1 MPGKTDLS
9 KLNCSLARTLEV
21 VGDWWTLLIIRDAFL
36 GVRRFG
42 DFQRSLGIAKNIL
55 AIRLERLAVNDIL
68 TRGGSEKRPVYQL
81 TERGQALL
89 PAMIAL
95 MQWGDA
101 WLSAERP
108 PVLVTDEQ
116 GRPVSP
122 LRLKSAGDEVNA
134 ETVRFHP
141 GPGATART
149 RAFFSELSM
158 SSDASDASDSATI
171 KSASRRRPR
180 QGR

>member
-9 KLNCSLARTLEV
+9 KLNCSLAKTLEV

-42 DFQRSLGIAKNIL
+42 DFQRSFGIAKNIL
-55 AIRLERLAVNDIL
+55 AMRLERLTVNDIL
-68 TRGGSEKRPVYQL
+68 KRGGSEKRPVYQL
-81 TERGQALL
+81 TERGHALL
-89 PAMIAL
+89 PAMVGL
-95 MQWGDA
+95 MQWGDR
-101 WLSAERP
+101 WVSANKP
-108 PVLVTDEQ
+108 PVIVTDKE

-122 LRLKSAGDEVNA
+122 LHLRSGGDEVSA

-149 RAFFSELSM
+149 RAFFSELSL
-158 SSDASDASDSATI
+158 SGDASGASDSATI

>member
-55 AIRLERLAVNDIL
+55 ATRLERLVVNDIL
-68 TRGGSEKRPVYQL
+68 KRGGSEKRPVYQL
-81 TERGQALL
+81 TERGRALL
-89 PAMIAL
+89 PAMVAL
-95 MQWGDA
+95 MQWGDS

-108 PVLVTDEQ
+108 PVLVTDEE
-116 GRPVSP
+116 GRPVLP
-122 LRLKSAGDEVNA
+122 LHLRSGGDEVSA

-149 RAFFSELSM
+149 RAFFGELSL
-158 SSDASDASDSATI
+158 SSDAGIASDSAEV
-171 KSASRRRPR
+171 KGASRRRPR
-180 QGR
+180 PRR

>member
-55 AIRLERLAVNDIL
+55 AMRLERLTVNDIL
-68 TRGGSEKRPVYQL
+68 KRGGSEKRPVYQL
-81 TERGQALL
+81 TEKGHALL

-95 MQWGDA
+95 MQWGDT

-108 PVLVTDEQ
+108 PVLVTDKE

-122 LRLKSAGDEVNA
+122 LRLKSGGDEVSA

-141 GPGATART
+141 GPGATTRT
-149 RAFFSELSM
+149 RAFFSELSLC
-158 SSDASDASDSATI
+158 SDAGVASDSAEV

-180 QGR
+180 RRQ

>member
-9 KLNCSLARTLEV
+9 KLNCSLARTLEI

-55 AIRLERLAVNDIL
+55 AMRLEHLTVNDIL
-68 TRGGSEKRPVYQL
+68 KRGGSEKRPVYQL
-81 TERGQALL
+81 TERGHALL
-89 PAMIAL
+89 PAMVGL
-95 MQWGDA
+95 MQWGDR
-101 WLSAERP
+101 WVSANKP
-108 PVLVTDEQ
+108 PVIVTDEQ

-122 LRLKSAGDEVNA
+122 LHLSSGGEEVSAA
-134 ETVRFHP
+134 TVRFHP

-149 RAFFSELSM
+149 RAFFSELSR
-158 SSDASDASDSATI
+158 SGDADIASDSAEV
-171 KSASRRRPR
+171 KSARRRR
-180 QGR
+180 QHRQR

>member
-9 KLNCSLARTLEV
+9 KLNCSLARTLEA

-55 AIRLERLAVNDIL
+55 ATRLEHLVVNGIL
-68 TRGGSEKRPVYQL
+68 QRGGSEKRPVYQL
-81 TERGQALL
+81 TERGHALL
-89 PAMIAL
+89 PAMVAL
-95 MQWGDA
+95 MQWGDT

-108 PVLVTDEQ
+108 PVLVTDAQ

-122 LRLKSAGDEVNA
+122 LHLQSGDDEVRA

-149 RAFFSELSM
+149 RAFFGELSR
-158 SSDASDASDSATI
+158 SRDAGAASGSATI
-171 KSASRRRPR
+171 RSASRRRPR

>member
-9 KLNCSLARTLEV
+9 ELNCSLARTLEV
-21 VGDWWTLLIIRDAFL
+21 VGDWWTLLIVRDAFL

-42 DFQRSLGIAKNIL
+42 DFQKSLGIAKNIL
-55 AIRLERLAVNDIL
+55 AARLERLAANGIL
-68 TRGGSEKRPVYQL
+68 ERGGSDKRPVYRL
-81 TERGQALL
+81 TDRGRALL

-95 MQWGDA
+95 MQWGDT

-108 PVLVTDEQ
+108 PVLVTDEK

-122 LRLKSAGDEVNA
+122 LHLKSGSNEVSA
-134 ETVRFHP
+134 QTVRFHP

-149 RAFFSELSM
+149 RAFFSQLSL
-158 SSDASDASDSATI
+158 SSDATVASGSAEVRG
-171 KSASRRRPR
+171 ASRRRPH